1 MSEFITAVGLVL
13 VIEGLLYALA
23 PRAAKQMMTVMEQ
36 ISPETLRNGGLA
48 AVALG
53 VFVVWLA
60 RSLAPGS

>member
-1 MSEFITAVGLVL
+1 MTEFVTAIGLVL

-23 PRAAKQMMTVMEQ
+23 PRAAKQMMVAMEQ
-36 ISPETLRNGGLA
+36 ISPETLRNGGIA

-53 VFVVWLA
+53 VFMVWLA